1 MTPPSPRIRHRGRRP
16 GYVQLWSGETPRFP
30 LRELL
35 ARDVVR
41 FAFYL
46 PYDHPE
52 IASGVSHAVKSYLCA
67 VGQGPGT
74 INHVYTNDD
83 EGDALTEETWSYLHR
98 LLSPERPFRF
108 VEELS
113 EPTVYDMEKRGFATQ
128 LIFDGGFGSNNGY
141 QLWYQARIPRRTPS
155 PKLVSLLTATLPT
168 EYLQVHGPTKVR
180 ELALEM
186 ASQLRFTTGHVGLAL
201 HLYWPLRSRDNA
213 LRAELL
219 RYPGI
224 DLRPAWS
231 YAHRMGTRVDGVHWL
246 NFLGQ
251 PVLGELG
258 GAAGLRARLQSPATT
273 VHALDEERVVVA
285 LGESPEAGDLSAGQ
299 TLPAY
304 RELARVLEPWLEPL
318 NPSDTYSL
326 DQPPTYS
333 SLRFTEDEAKRWWR
347 RFLDREK
354 MP

>member
-1 MTPPSPRIRHRGRRP
+1 MTPPLPRIRHRGRRP
-16 GYVQLWSGETPRFP
+16 VHVRLWSGKPPRFP

-52 IASGVSHAVKSYLCA
+52 IASGVRHAVESYLRA
-67 VGQGPGT
+67 VGQGLGT
-74 INHVYTNDD
+74 INNVYTNED
-83 EGDALTEETWSYLHR
+83 EGDALTEETWSYLHH

-113 EPTVYDMEKRGFATQ
+113 EPTVYEMVKRGFATR

-141 QLWYQARIPRRTPS
+141 QLWYQARIPSRTP
-155 PKLVSLLTATLPT
+155 PPNLVSTLTATLPA
-168 EYLQVHGPTKVR
+168 EHLQVHGPTKVR

-186 ASQLRFTTGHVGLAL
+186 ASQLRFATGHVGLAL
-201 HLYWPLRSRDNA
+201 HLYWPLRSTDNA

-224 DLRPAWS
+224 DLRPAWL

-246 NFLGQ
+246 NFLAQ

-258 GAAGLRARLQSPATT
+258 GAAGLRARLQSSETT
-273 VHALDEERVVVA
+273 VHELDEARVVVA
-285 LGESPEAGDLSAGQ
+285 LGEKPEAGDLSAGQ
-299 TLPAY
+299 NLPTY
-304 RELARVLEPWLEPL
+304 QELARALEPWLEPL
-318 NPSDTYSL
+318 NLSKTYSL
-326 DQPPTYS
+326 DEPPTYS
-333 SLRFTEDEAKRWWR
+333 SIRFTQDEAKRWWR
-347 RFLDREK
+347 RFLD
-354 MP
+354 